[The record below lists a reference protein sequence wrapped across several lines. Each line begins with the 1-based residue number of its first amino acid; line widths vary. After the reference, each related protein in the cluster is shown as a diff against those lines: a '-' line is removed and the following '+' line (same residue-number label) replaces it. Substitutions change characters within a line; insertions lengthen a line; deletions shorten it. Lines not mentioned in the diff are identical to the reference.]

1 MQERS
6 AGHRIEKLSQGG
18 HDLSRSEWLGQKDAL
33 SNRQLPRANAGTAMC
48 EKCIEIDA
56 KIEHYQ
62 RLLSMVTDQAT
73 LDAIK
78 KLVEQMKAEKVTLHS
93 EQQQ

>member
-1 MQERS
+1 MIIQNEQIGRF
-6 AGHRIEKLSQGG
+6 AVI
-18 HDLSRSEWLGQKDAL
+18 L
-33 SNRQLPRANAGTAMC
+33 SNRQLPRANAGTEMC

-62 RLLSMVTDQAT
+62 RLSSMVTDPRA

-78 KLVEQMKAEKVTLHS
+78 KLVEQMKAKKVTLHP

>member
-1 MQERS
+1 
-6 AGHRIEKLSQGG
+6 
-18 HDLSRSEWLGQKDAL
+18 
-33 SNRQLPRANAGTAMC
+33 MC

-62 RLLSMVTDQAT
+62 RLSSMVTDQAT

-78 KLVEQMKAEKVTLHS
+78 KLVKQMKAEKVTLHP